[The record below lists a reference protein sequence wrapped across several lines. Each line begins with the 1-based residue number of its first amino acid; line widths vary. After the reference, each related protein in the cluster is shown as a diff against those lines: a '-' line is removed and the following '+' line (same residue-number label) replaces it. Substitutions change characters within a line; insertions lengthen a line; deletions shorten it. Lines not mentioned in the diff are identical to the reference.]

1 MLAPFRFREY
11 RLLIAA
17 VSLSI
22 FAEGMW
28 AVVMA
33 LQVIE
38 LDNDPASLSL
48 VATCLGAGLVAF
60 VLVGGIAADRINQR
74 TIIIAVESVNVTA
87 SSAVAVLGLV
97 GALQIW
103 HMAVAAAALGIA
115 AAFFF
120 PAYSAILPQDPARR
134 PTAGRQ
140 RRRRRCAPGVP
151 ARRRP
156 RGRRAS
162 LVGATFPAL
171 GAVAVAVLFAVG
183 LVLLVATRP
192 ATKTPVR
199 EPDQERPHMLRDLRD
214 GFVFML
220 RTPWLLWT
228 LLFASMFVLV
238 VLGPIEVLLPFI
250 AKDRFADG
258 ARMYGFILAFF
269 GMGSA
274 LGALAVSSRRLPR
287 RYLSVMMAMWSL
299 GSIPLVVVGFT
310 SSFPLMAVATFV
322 IGVTDGAGMV
332 IWGTLLQRR
341 VPTEM
346 LGRVSSLDFFV
357 SLAFMPVSF
366 AIVGPLSKVVSME
379 TIFLVAGLAPVRVRG
394 GRDAGRADAP
404 RRAGQPAALDAEI
417 RQRGVVRRQKRRQ
430 RQHHD
435 QSPHHVGEDRR
446 EHSAGGAALEGAHRA
461 QDDRG
466 EGQHRVAAWR
476 RRWRRRRRPWK

>member
-1 MLAPFRFREY
+1 MWRVRSPKIVGLSGSPSETIEGVSTQFDIQQPVVDAGGWRVLAPFKVREY

-38 LDNDPASLSL
+38 LDNDPTSLSL

-60 VLVGGIAADRINQR
+60 VLIGGIAADRISQR
-74 TIIIAVESVNVTA
+74 LIIIAVETVNVTA
-87 SSAVAVLGLV
+87 VSAIAVLGLI

-120 PAYSAILPQDPARR
+120 PAYSAILPRILPAEQLLAANGVEGVVR
-134 PTAGRQ
+134 PVFQRAVGPAVAG
-140 RRRRRCAPGVP
+140 VV
-151 ARRRP
+151 
-156 RGRRAS
+156 
-162 LVGATFPAL
+162 VGATFPTV
-171 GAVAVAVLFAVG
+171 GAVVVAALFAIG
-183 LVLLVATRP
+183 LLLLVTTKP
-192 ATKTPVR
+192 ALKAPVQELDRETPR
-199 EPDQERPHMLRDLRD
+199 LLRDLRD

-250 AKDRFADG
+250 AKQRFEDG

-269 GMGSA
+269 GAGSA
-274 LGALAVSSRRLPR
+274 LGALTVSSGRLPR
-287 RYLSVMMAMWSL
+287 RYLTVMLTMWSV
-299 GSIPLVVVGFT
+299 GSIPLVVFGFT
-310 SSFPLMAVATFV
+310 SSFVLMAAATFV
-322 IGVTDGAGMV
+322 IGFTDGAGMV

-366 AIVGPLSKVVSME
+366 AIVGPLSKVVSMQA
-379 TIFLVAGLAPVRVRG
+379 IFLVAGIAPVLLAAV
-394 GRDAGRADAP
+394 AMRAA
-404 RRAGQPAALDAEI
+404 RM
-417 RQRGVVRRQKRRQ
+417 RQ
-430 RQHHD
+430 D
-435 QSPHHVGEDRR
+435 E
-446 EHSAGGAALEGAHRA
+446 LAHPLR
-461 QDDRG
+461 
-466 EGQHRVAAWR
+466 
-476 RRWRRRRRPWK
+476 

>member
-1 MLAPFRFREY
+1 MWRVRSPKIVGLSGSPSETIEGVSTQFDIQQPVVDAGGWRVLAPFKVREY

-38 LDNDPASLSL
+38 LDNDPTSLSL

-60 VLVGGIAADRINQR
+60 VLIGGIAADRISQR
-74 TIIIAVESVNVTA
+74 LIIIAVETVNVIA
-87 SSAVAVLGLV
+87 VSAIAVLGLI

-120 PAYSAILPQDPARR
+120 PAYSAILPRILPAEQLLAANGVEGVVR
-134 PTAGRQ
+134 PVFQRAVGPAVAG
-140 RRRRRCAPGVP
+140 VV
-151 ARRRP
+151 
-156 RGRRAS
+156 
-162 LVGATFPAL
+162 VGATFPTV
-171 GAVAVAVLFAVG
+171 GAVVVAALFAIG
-183 LVLLVATRP
+183 LLLLVTTKP
-192 ATKTPVR
+192 ALKPPVQ
-199 EPDQERPHMLRDLRD
+199 EPDRERPRLLRDLRD

-250 AKDRFADG
+250 AKQRFEDG

-269 GMGSA
+269 GAGSA
-274 LGALAVSSRRLPR
+274 LGALTVSAGRLPR
-287 RYLSVMMAMWSL
+287 RYLTVMLTMWSV
-299 GSIPLVVVGFT
+299 GSIPLVVFGFT
-310 SSFPLMAVATFV
+310 SSFVLMAAATFV
-322 IGVTDGAGMV
+322 IGFTDGAGMV

-366 AIVGPLSKVVSME
+366 AIVGPLSKVVSMQA
-379 TIFLVAGLAPVRVRG
+379 IFLVAGIAPVLLAAV
-394 GRDAGRADAP
+394 AMRAA
-404 RRAGQPAALDAEI
+404 RM
-417 RQRGVVRRQKRRQ
+417 RQ
-430 RQHHD
+430 D
-435 QSPHHVGEDRR
+435 E
-446 EHSAGGAALEGAHRA
+446 LAHPLR
-461 QDDRG
+461 
-466 EGQHRVAAWR
+466 
-476 RRWRRRRRPWK
+476 

>member
-1 MLAPFRFREY
+1 MHTGGWRVLAPFRSREY

-17 VSLSI
+17 VSISI

-60 VLVGGIAADRINQR
+60 VLVGGLAADRISQR
-74 TIIIAVESVNVTA
+74 TIIIAVEIVNVIA
-87 SSAVAVLGLV
+87 VSSIAALGLV

-120 PAYSAILPQDPARR
+120 PAYSAILPRILPAEHLLAANGVEGVVR
-134 PTAGRQ
+134 PVFQRAIGPAIAGII
-140 RRRRRCAPGVP
+140 
-151 ARRRP
+151 
-156 RGRRAS
+156 
-162 LVGATFPAL
+162 VGTTFPSL
-171 GAVAVAVLFAVG
+171 GAVVVAVLFAVG
-183 LVLLVATRP
+183 LLLLVTTRP
-192 ATKTPVR
+192 AMRTPVHQS
-199 EPDQERPHMLRDLRD
+199 DQERPHLLRDLRD
-214 GFVFML
+214 GFVFVL
-220 RTPWLLWT
+220 RTKWILWT

-250 AKDRFADG
+250 ANQRFEDG
-258 ARMYGFILAFF
+258 AQSFGFILAFF
-269 GMGSA
+269 GVGSA
-274 LGALAVSSRRLPR
+274 LGALAVSSRQLPR
-287 RYLSVMMAMWSL
+287 RYLSMMMTMWSV
-299 GSIPLVVVGFT
+299 GSIPLVIIGIT
-310 SSFPLMAVATFV
+310 SSFPLMAAASFV

-366 AIVGPLSKVVSME
+366 AIVGPLSKVVSMQ
-379 TIFLVAGLAPVRVRG
+379 TIFLVAGVAPVLL
-394 GRDAGRADAP
+394 
-404 RRAGQPAALDAEI
+404 AAVAMWAARM
-417 RQRGVVRRQKRRQ
+417 RQ
-430 RQHHD
+430 D
-435 QSPHHVGEDRR
+435 E
-446 EHSAGGAALEGAHRA
+446 LAHPLR
-461 QDDRG
+461 
-466 EGQHRVAAWR
+466 
-476 RRWRRRRRPWK
+476 

>member
-60 VLVGGIAADRINQR
+60 LLVGGIAADRLNQR
-74 TIIIAVESVNVTA
+74 SIIIAVEAVNL
-87 SSAVAVLGLV
+87 VAVSVIALLGSL
-97 GALQIW
+97 GALKVW
-103 HMAVAAAALGIA
+103 HMAVAAATLGIA

-120 PAYSAILPQDPARR
+120 PAYSAILPRILPAEQLLAANGVEGVVR
-134 PTAGRQ
+134 PVFQRAVGPAIAG
-140 RRRRRCAPGVP
+140 VV
-151 ARRRP
+151 
-156 RGRRAS
+156 
-162 LVGATFPAL
+162 VGATMPSV
-171 GAVAVAVLFAVG
+171 GAIVVAALFAIG
-183 LVLLVATRP
+183 LALLVGTRP
-192 ATKTPVR
+192 EARASASEVIG
-199 EPDQERPHMLRDLRD
+199 ERPHALRDLRE
-214 GFVFML
+214 GCAFVV

-238 VLGPIEVLLPFI
+238 VLGPIEVLLPFVVQ
-250 AKDRFADG
+250 DRFADG
-258 ARMYGFILAFF
+258 ARTYGFLLAFF
-269 GMGSA
+269 GIGGA
-274 LGALAVSSRRLPR
+274 IGALAVSSTRLPR
-287 RYLSVMMAMWSL
+287 RYLTVMMTMWGL
-299 GSIPLVVVGFT
+299 GSLPLVVVGAT
-310 SSFPLMAVATFV
+310 SSFGWMAVATFIV
-322 IGVTDGAGMV
+322 GVTDGAGMV

-379 TIFLVAGLAPVRVRG
+379 AIFTAAGVVPVALAAIAMA
-394 GRDAGRADAP
+394 AGRM
-404 RRAGQPAALDAEI
+404 RRDE
-417 RQRGVVRRQKRRQ
+417 
-430 RQHHD
+430 
-435 QSPHHVGEDRR
+435 
-446 EHSAGGAALEGAHRA
+446 
-461 QDDRG
+461 
-466 EGQHRVAAWR
+466 VANPLR
-476 RRWRRRRRPWK
+476 

>member
-1 MLAPFRFREY
+1 VSTQFGIEQQPVADAGRWRVLAPFRSREY
-11 RLLIAA
+11 SLLIAA

-38 LDNDPASLSL
+38 LSDDPASLSL
-48 VATCLGAGLVAF
+48 VASCLGTGLVAF
-60 VLVGGIAADRINQR
+60 LLVGGLAADRINQR
-74 TIIIAVESVNVTA
+74 TIIVAVEIVNTA
-87 SSAVAVLGLV
+87 VVSAVAALGFVGVLR
-97 GALQIW
+97 IW

-120 PAYSAILPQDPARR
+120 PAYSAILPRILPPDQLLAANGVEGVVRPVFQRAVGPAV
-134 PTAGRQ
+134 AG
-140 RRRRRCAPGVP
+140 VV
-151 ARRRP
+151 
-156 RGRRAS
+156 
-162 LVGATFPAL
+162 VGATFPAV
-171 GAVAVAVLFAVG
+171 GSIAVAALFAVG
-183 LVLLVATRP
+183 LSLLVATRP
-192 ATKTPVR
+192 AMKTPVR
-199 EPDQERPHMLRDLRD
+199 EPDQERSRLLRDLRE
-214 GFVFML
+214 GFSFML
-220 RTPWLLWT
+220 RTTWLLWT
-228 LLFASMFVLV
+228 LLFASMLVLV

-258 ARMYGFILAFF
+258 ARTYGFILAFF

-287 RYLSVMMAMWSL
+287 RYLSVMMAMWSV
-299 GSIPLVVVGFT
+299 GSVPLVALGFT

-379 TIFLVAGLAPVRVRG
+379 SIYLVASLAPVAFAAV
-394 GRDAGRADAP
+394 AMRA
-404 RRAGQPAALDAEI
+404 
-417 RQRGVVRRQKRRQ
+417 
-430 RQHHD
+430 
-435 QSPHHVGEDRR
+435 
-446 EHSAGGAALEGAHRA
+446 AHMRTDELA
-461 QDDRG
+461 HPLR
-466 EGQHRVAAWR
+466 
-476 RRWRRRRRPWK
+476 